1 MCRKATVL
9 KAERV
14 ITCYPFCKFWEK
26 DIFSMSTFWIFFW
39 PRSISLL
46 PSTIS
51 ESLTLIGPGMCEIIE
66 DHIHPAVCIL
76 GYWKPR
82 SLASLARLWLADRPV
97 RFNIRKRLIY
107 QVWMMPSLCG
117 RSGRGF
123 VARVGDSSVA
133 GDPCGT
139 IDRRPMGRH
148 LQITH
153 CRYYAGCM
161 YVEGS
166 YWAPQKLFDKRF
178 HLGSR
183 QNPFEKIQDGK
194 DTFIE
199 LRKVLRPQSTFV
211 WFRSF
216 LMKVRRGA

>member
-1 MCRKATVL
+1 
-9 KAERV
+9 
-14 ITCYPFCKFWEK
+14 
-26 DIFSMSTFWIFFW
+26 MSTFWFF
-39 PRSISLL
+39 LTEVHL
-46 PSTIS
+46 PPPLNNLWKFDSDWARHVRDHR
-51 ESLTLIGPGMCEIIE
+51 GPHSG
-66 DHIHPAVCIL
+66 PLKA
-76 GYWKPR
+76 